1 MDKKALKDGAIMAA
15 LILVVFEV
23 IVIIAGLINPE
34 GLIFQLDFR
43 DPVDQLVIIGGALV
57 CGVSMYVKEA
67 AKNKQNAMLDLE
79 KNKGKDAAD
88 VEITDD

>member
-15 LILVVFEV
+15 LMLAVFEV

-43 DPVDQLVIIGGALV
+43 DPVDQLMIIGGALV
-57 CGVSMYVKEA
+57 CGVSMYAREA
-67 AKNKQNAMLDLE
+67 AKNKQNALLELE
-79 KNKGKDAAD
+79 KNKGRGSAD
-88 VEITDD
+88 VEIAED